1 MKEQHTMDLEQT
13 VQELRTRIERL
24 RAQLELNTTND
35 EPTSVV
41 EEQPKEPSAADVY
54 KARLMGKQSS

>member
-1 MKEQHTMDLEQT
+1 MDLEQT

-35 EPTSVV
+35 EPTTQAQ
-41 EEQPKEPSAADVY
+41 EQPKEPSAADVY
-54 KARLMGKQSS
+54 KAKLMGKKPS

>member
-1 MKEQHTMDLEQT
+1 MDLEQT

-35 EPTSVV
+35 EPSQTV
-41 EEQPKEPSAADVY
+41 EQPKEPSAADAY
-54 KARLMGKQSS
+54 KAKLMGKKPS